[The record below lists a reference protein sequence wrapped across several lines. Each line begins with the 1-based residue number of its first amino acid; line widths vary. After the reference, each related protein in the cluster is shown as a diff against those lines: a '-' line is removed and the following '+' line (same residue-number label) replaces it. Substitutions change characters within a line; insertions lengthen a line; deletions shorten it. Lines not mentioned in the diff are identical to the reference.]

1 MQIYGNKI
9 TFELTD
15 DELNIIECLLLE
27 RVADM
32 SNRLGTIDDRKYLQI
47 LQLKAKIDGIN
58 RIYKYETKKELK
70 VKENRDHLANIGLM
84 NELCKAAVEAE

>member
-15 DELNIIECLLLE
+15 EELNIIECLLSE

-32 SNRLGTIDDRKYLQI
+32 SGRLGTVDDRKYLQI
-47 LQLKAKIDGIN
+47 LQLKAKIEGLGK
-58 RIYKYETKKELK
+58 IYEYKTKKTNTLSSSYQVYGE
-70 VKENRDHLANIGLM
+70 DLAPNP
-84 NELCKAAVEAE
+84 